1 MAIWRLP
8 VTITDPRAGTCVNVW
23 HARTA
28 GALGDA
34 PTEGAQLQGAVDALR
49 AFYFARAIT
58 YPATCNISL
67 DFAIE
72 ETESRDKAV
81 TFAKFAGTN
90 TSGQAPPHLSI
101 CVNLKT
107 AVRGRRAR
115 GRIFLGPHLT
125 VDIDGDGSISNTA
138 LATLNTQLTT
148 LRDASLV
155 DNGWALGVWGLQNAA
170 PTDYWK
176 NGGTG
181 KELPHVLRD
190 VVSFQ
195 VNDRFAVMRS
205 RKPKG

>member
-1 MAIWRLP
+1 MP

-23 HARTA
+23 HGRTS
-28 GALGDA
+28 GSGDL
-34 PTEGAQLQGAVDALR
+34 EGEQLNSMVGALR
-49 AFYFARAIT
+49 AFYFARQIT
-58 YPATCNISL
+58 YPTTCTIGL
-67 DFAIE
+67 DFAVE
-72 ETESRDKAV
+72 QQEQRDRAV
-81 TFAKFAGTN
+81 TFAKFSGTN

-107 AVRGRRAR
+107 SIRGRRAR

-125 VDIDGDGSISNTA
+125 IDIDADGSISNSA

-148 LRDASLV
+148 LRDASV
-155 DNGWALGVWGLQNAA
+155 TDNGWALGVWGLQSAA
-170 PTDYWK
+170 PEDYWK

-190 VVSFQ
+190 VLSFQ

-205 RKPKG
+205 RKPKT